1 MFAYVVRRII
11 QAFFVL
17 LIVMLLTF
25 SLPYFQVH
33 GIRAPAYVVLG
44 TKASPYNVA
53 IWAKQH
59 GMDRSYFDR
68 FWTYATQVLFH
79 FNLGRSF
86 KENSS
91 VWGIISLYVPRT
103 IWLAAVSL
111 GLTTVIAIPLGI
123 YQAARRNTVGDYTA
137 TGVAFVLYA
146 MPSFLLCMLLLDA
159 FSFHGPHLP
168 NSPPQ
173 GVQAWAMFTSPE
185 GFILPVAALTML
197 SVAGLS
203 RYMRGTVLEVLVQDY
218 VRTAKA
224 KGCSSRRTLFKH
236 AFRNAL
242 GPIIV
247 LLGLSIP
254 ALLGGALIIESV
266 FNYAGLGIQTV
277 FAAENLDVPTVLGI
291 TLLVA
296 ILTLLGNLLADIA
309 LGLVNPRI
317 RIEGTKA

>member
-1 MFAYVVRRII
+1 VVAYVIRRIV
-11 QAFFVL
+11 QSFFVL
-17 LIVMLLTF
+17 LIVMLFTF

-33 GIRAPAYVVLG
+33 GIIAPAYQVLG

-59 GMDRSYFDR
+59 GMDHSYFYR
-68 FWTYATQVLFH
+68 FWTYASQLFFH
-79 FNLGRSF
+79 FNLGRSY

-111 GLTTVIAIPLGI
+111 MLTTIIAIPLGI
-123 YQAARRNTVGDYTA
+123 YQASRRNTFGDYTA

-146 MPSFLLCMLLLDA
+146 MPNFLLAMLLLDA
-159 FSFHGPHLP
+159 FSFHFPHLP

-173 GVQAWAMFTSPE
+173 GVQAWAMFTDPA
-185 GFILPVAALTML
+185 GFLLPVAALTML

-224 KGCSSRRTLFKH
+224 KGCSGFRTLFKH

-266 FNYAGLGIQTV
+266 FNYEGLGIQTV
-277 FAAENLDVPTVLGI
+277 YAATNLDLPTVLGI

-296 ILTLLGNLLADIA
+296 ILTLLGNLLADVA

-317 RIEGTKA
+317 RIEGNAR

>member
-1 MFAYVVRRII
+1 M
-11 QAFFVL
+11 
-17 LIVMLLTF
+17 IVMLFTF

-33 GIRAPAYVVLG
+33 GIIAPAYQVLG
-44 TKASPYNVA
+44 TKASPYNVE

-59 GMDRSYFDR
+59 GMDHSYFYR
-68 FWTYATQVLFH
+68 FWTYASQLFFH
-79 FNLGRSF
+79 FNLGRSY

-111 GLTTVIAIPLGI
+111 MLTTIIAIPLGI
-123 YQAARRNTVGDYTA
+123 YQASRRNTFGDYTA

-146 MPSFLLCMLLLDA
+146 MPNFLLAMLLLDA
-159 FSFHGPHLP
+159 FSFHFPHLP

-173 GVQAWAMFTSPE
+173 GVQAWAMFTDPA
-185 GFILPVAALTML
+185 GFLLPVAALTML

-224 KGCSSRRTLFKH
+224 KGCSGLRTLFKH

-266 FNYAGLGIQTV
+266 FNYEGLGIQTV
-277 FAAENLDVPTVLGI
+277 YAATNLDLPTVLGI

-296 ILTLLGNLLADIA
+296 ILTLLGNLLADVA

-317 RIEGTKA
+317 RIEGNAR

>member
-1 MFAYVVRRII
+1 M
-11 QAFFVL
+11 
-17 LIVMLLTF
+17 IVMLFTF

-33 GIRAPAYVVLG
+33 GIIAPAYQVLG

-59 GMDRSYFDR
+59 GMDHSYFYR
-68 FWTYATQVLFH
+68 FWTYASQLFFH
-79 FNLGRSF
+79 FNLGRSY

-111 GLTTVIAIPLGI
+111 MLTTIIAIPLGI
-123 YQAARRNTVGDYTA
+123 YQASRRNTFGDYTA

-146 MPSFLLCMLLLDA
+146 MPNFLLAMLLLDA
-159 FSFHGPHLP
+159 FSFHFPHLP

-173 GVQAWAMFTSPE
+173 GVQAWAMFTDPA
-185 GFILPVAALTML
+185 GFLLPVAALTML

-224 KGCSSRRTLFKH
+224 KGCSGLRTLFKH

-266 FNYAGLGIQTV
+266 FNYEGLGIQTV
-277 FAAENLDVPTVLGI
+277 YAATNLDLPTVLGI

-296 ILTLLGNLLADIA
+296 ILTLLGNLLADVA

-317 RIEGTKA
+317 RIEGNAR

>member
-1 MFAYVVRRII
+1 MFAYVIRRII
-11 QAFFVL
+11 QSFFVL
-17 LIVMLLTF
+17 MIVMLFTF
-25 SLPYFQVH
+25 SLPYFQTH
-33 GIRAPAYVVLG
+33 GIVAPAYTVLG
-44 TKASPYNVA
+44 TKATPYNVA
-53 IWAKQH
+53 VWAKQH
-59 GMDRSYFDR
+59 GMDATYFHR
-68 FWTYATQVLFH
+68 FWTYSTQVLFH
-79 FNLGRSF
+79 FNLGRSY

-111 GLTTVIAIPLGI
+111 VLTTIIAIPLGI
-123 YQAARRNTVGDYTA
+123 YQSSRRNTIGDYTG

-146 MPSFLLCMLLLDA
+146 MPNFLLAMLLLDA
-159 FSFHGPHLP
+159 FSFHFPHLP

-173 GVQAWAMFTSPE
+173 GVQAWAIFTDPV

-224 KGCSSRRTLFKH
+224 KGCSGRRTLFKH

-266 FNYAGLGIQTV
+266 FNYEGLGIQTV
-277 FAAENLDVPTVLGI
+277 FAATNLDLPTVLGI

-296 ILTLLGNLLADIA
+296 ILTLLGNLLADVA

-317 RIEGTKA
+317 RIEGNSR

>member
-1 MFAYVVRRII
+1 VVAYVIRRIV
-11 QAFFVL
+11 QSFFVL
-17 LIVMLLTF
+17 LIVMLFTF

-33 GIRAPAYVVLG
+33 GIIAPAYQVLG

-59 GMDRSYFDR
+59 GMDHSYFYR
-68 FWTYATQVLFH
+68 FWTYASQLFFH
-79 FNLGRSF
+79 FNLGRSY

-111 GLTTVIAIPLGI
+111 MLTTIIAIPLGI
-123 YQAARRNTVGDYTA
+123 YQASRRNTFGDYTA

-146 MPSFLLCMLLLDA
+146 MPNFLLAMLLLDA
-159 FSFHGPHLP
+159 FSFHFPHLP

-173 GVQAWAMFTSPE
+173 GVQAWAMFTDPA
-185 GFILPVAALTML
+185 GFLLPVAALTML

-224 KGCSSRRTLFKH
+224 KGCSGLRTLFKH

-266 FNYAGLGIQTV
+266 FNYEGLGIQTV
-277 FAAENLDVPTVLGI
+277 YAATNLDLPTVLGI

-296 ILTLLGNLLADIA
+296 ILTLLGNLLADVA

-317 RIEGTKA
+317 RIEGNAR